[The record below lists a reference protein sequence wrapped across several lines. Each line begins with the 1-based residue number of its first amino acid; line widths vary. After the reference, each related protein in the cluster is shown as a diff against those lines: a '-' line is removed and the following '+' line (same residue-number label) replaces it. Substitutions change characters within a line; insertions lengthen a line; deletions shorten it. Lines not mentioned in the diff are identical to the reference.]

1 MDALASERIHN
12 LLDDVLLVENDTFN
26 RFSLWRT
33 SDGLV
38 KLTLKIGDV
47 TYEEERPWS
56 EVSEAITRA
65 KEATDD

>member
-38 KLTLKIGDV
+38 KLTVKLGTV
-47 TYEEERPWS
+47 TYEEERPFS
-56 EVSEAITRA
+56 EIGEAITRA